1 MTDRP
6 ESSVRALVRQAQN
19 EMRGDLQPGR
29 ARDLLTM
36 LTALIGVVNAES
48 RHADMAYNAVLLQHL
63 DSDAKANHARIRA
76 ESTPEFLRAREVRDC
91 KQEIVE
97 SIRSLKKFI
106 DSLSEEMRL
115 SR

>member
-1 MTDRP
+1 VSTP
-6 ESSVRALVRQAQN
+6 TASVRDLVRQAQN
-19 EMRGDLQPGR
+19 EMRGDLDPAR

-36 LTALIGVVNAES
+36 LTALIGVVNQES
-48 RHADMAYNAVLLQHL
+48 RQADMAYNRVLLEYL
-63 DSDAKANHARIRA
+63 DSDLKANHARIRA
-76 ESTPEFLRAREVRDC
+76 ESTPEFLRSREAKDC